1 MRPRTFVRRLQ
12 AWLFVLPLFA
22 LPLLALGC
30 SGSEHSPTE
39 PIAQPK
45 AAADAVVATAQ
56 GQSAPAE
63 RGDGEEL
70 RPGAARLRAAQGAR
84 PVDQAAKPETPNVAN
99 AARGGNGKPPGGNGG
114 GNGGGNNGGNNGGGS
129 GNGGGGRGGALTF
142 EIRPDVWNTNWIH
155 AA

>member
-1 MRPRTFVRRLQ
+1 MRHRTLVRRLQ
-12 AWLFVLPLFA
+12 AWLFVLTLSA

-45 AAADAVVATAQ
+45 AAAAAVVATAQ

-70 RPGAARLRAAQGAR
+70 RPGAARLRARSVQDVR
-84 PVDQAAKPETPNVAN
+84 PETPNVAT
-99 AARGGNGKPPGGNGG
+99 AARGGNGNGKPTG
-114 GNGGGNNGGNNGGGS
+114 
-129 GNGGGGRGGALTF
+129 
-142 EIRPDVWNTNWIH
+142 
-155 AA
+155 